1 MKPRTPGFWLI
12 AVLLGLLALLPMQAL
27 AGMSPAEVLKFQNCM
42 AQAKRGDAISQY
54 NAGAYYN
61 NGDGVPRDLV
71 QSLYWYRKAA
81 EQGFLNAQYRLG
93 EKYHQGV
100 IVAKDDLEAFKWF
113 SKAANQGHTQAQ
125 YNVGHFYE
133 KGYGVTRDMKMALYW
148 YRSAGAQGYAMAQF
162 NVGHCYANGLGVE
175 KNHMQAVSWYRS
187 AAMQGDA
194 IAQRNLADYY
204 AKGEGHVAKNEL
216 DAYVF
221 YSLAGTLD
229 VEASNIAAVLEKK
242 LSRSDVAAG
251 QSRIKE
257 LQKKIS
263 RTQTGK

>member
-1 MKPRTPGFWLI
+1 MKLHTPGFWLMV
-12 AVLLGLLALLPMQAL
+12 ATVGLLALLPLQAL

-42 AQAKRGDAISQY
+42 AKAKQGDAISQY
-54 NAGAYYN
+54 NAGVYYN
-61 NGDGVPRDLV
+61 NGDGVPRDRV

-81 EQGFLNAQYRLG
+81 EQGYLNAEYRLG
-93 EKYHQGV
+93 EMYHAGV

-229 VEASNIAAVLEKK
+229 VEASNKAAVLEKK

-263 RTQTGK
+263 RTQTGM

>member
-42 AQAKRGDAISQY
+42 AKAKQGDAIYQY
-54 NAGAYYN
+54 NAGVYYN

-81 EQGFLNAQYRLG
+81 EQGYLNAQYRLG
-93 EKYHQGV
+93 EKYNVGV
-100 IVAKDDLEAFKWF
+100 IVAKDDLEALKWF

-162 NVGHCYANGLGVE
+162 NVGHCYANGLGVA
-175 KNHMQAVSWYRS
+175 KDHMQAVSWYRR

-194 IAQRNLADYY
+194 IAQRILADYY

-229 VEASNIAAVLEKK
+229 VEASNKAAVLEKK

-251 QSRIKE
+251 QRRVKE
-257 LQKKIS
+257 LQKYIAP
-263 RTQTGK
+263 Q

>member
-12 AVLLGLLALLPMQAL
+12 VATVGLLALLPMQAF

-42 AQAKRGDAISQY
+42 AKAKQGDAISQY
-54 NAGAYYN
+54 NAGVYYN
-61 NGDGVPRDLV
+61 NGDGVPRDRV

-81 EQGFLNAQYRLG
+81 EQGYLNAEYRLG
-93 EKYHQGV
+93 EMYHAGV

-162 NVGHCYANGLGVE
+162 NVGHCYANGLGVA
-175 KNHMQAVSWYRS
+175 KDHMQAVSWYRR

-194 IAQRNLADYY
+194 IAQRILADYY

-229 VEASNIAAVLEKK
+229 VEASNKAAVLEKK

-251 QSRIKE
+251 QRRVKE